1 MGKVKVVTDS
11 CSGFPPE
18 LAEDRG
24 VAVIPL
30 TVRFG
35 DKTFRD
41 GVDMTAEEFYRHLPS
56 APELP
61 KTSQPS
67 VAEFRELFDR
77 LAGHG
82 DTAGILVVTLSHKLS
97 GTYQS
102 AVQAAREFNRVPVEV
117 VDSMSASVPQTFAAL
132 AAARAADRGAG
143 LREAAAAARE
153 VAARSRLYATL
164 ETLEYLRRGG
174 RIGRAAAWAG
184 AVLQIKPVITI
195 DGGEVA
201 PAARL
206 RTRAKA
212 VEFILDRLGDEI
224 KPDRPLHA
232 GIIHASSPQEAADL
246 AGEVRRRFQPEEIII
261 SGLTPVLGT
270 HAGPGA
276 LGVAY
281 YQD

>member
-1 MGKVKVVTDS
+1 MVTDS
-11 CSGFPPE
+11 CSGIPPD
-18 LAEDRG
+18 LAETHG

-35 DKTFRD
+35 EETFRD
-41 GVDMTAEEFYRHLPS
+41 GVDMTAEEFYRRLPS
-56 APELP
+56 TPELP
-61 KTSQPS
+61 RTSQPS
-67 VAEFRELFDR
+67 VAEFLELFDR
-77 LAGHG
+77 LAGEG
-82 DTAGILVVTLSHKLS
+82 DPTGILVVTLSHKLS

-102 AVQAAREFNRVPVEV
+102 AVQAAREFGRVPVEV
-117 VDSMSASVPQTFAAL
+117 VDSLSVSVPQTFAAV
-132 AAARAADRGAG
+132 AAARVANRGAG
-143 LREAAAAARE
+143 LAEVAAAARE
-153 VAARSRLYATL
+153 VAGRCRLYATL
-164 ETLEYLRRGG
+164 DTLEYLRRGG

-201 PAARL
+201 PVARL

-212 VEFILDRLGDEI
+212 VEFILERLRDEI

-232 GIIHASSPQEAADL
+232 GIIHANSPQEAADL
-246 AGEVRRRFQPEEIII
+246 AEEVRRRFQPEELII
-261 SGLTPVLGT
+261 SGITPVIGT

>member
-1 MGKVKVVTDS
+1 MGKVRVVTDS
-11 CSGFPPE
+11 CSGFPPD
-18 LAEDRG
+18 LADAHG

-35 DKTFRD
+35 EETYRD
-41 GVDMTAEEFYRHLPS
+41 GVDMTAEEFYRRLPS

-67 VAEFRELFDR
+67 VAEFLQVFER
-77 LAGHG
+77 LAEEG
-82 DTAGILVVTLSHKLS
+82 DPAGIVVVTLSHKLS

-102 AVQAAREFNRVPVEV
+102 AVQAAREFSRVPVEV
-117 VDSMSASVPQTFAAL
+117 VDSLSASVPQTLAAL
-132 AAARAADRGAG
+132 AAARVADRGAS
-143 LREAAAAARE
+143 LAEVAAAARE
-153 VAARSRLYATL
+153 VARRCRLYATL
-164 ETLEYLRRGG
+164 DTLEYLRRGG

-201 PAARL
+201 PVTRL

-212 VEFILDRLGDEI
+212 VEFMLERLREEI
-224 KPDRPLHA
+224 KPGRPLHA
-232 GIIHASSPQEAADL
+232 GIVHANSPKEAADL
-246 AGEVRRRFQPEEIII
+246 AEEVRRRFQPEELFI
-261 SGLTPVLGT
+261 SGLTPVMGT